1 MPVVSHINVTQEYSH
16 VAHEYS
22 HVTQEHN
29 HTKGN
34 TLRQLKD
41 LKTEIY
47 MKKENLQ
54 VNYTIRTAYV
64 FVVDE
69 NFKVLFLALE
79 KGALTRKI

>member
-1 MPVVSHINVTQEYSH
+1 M
-16 VAHEYS
+16 
-22 HVTQEHN
+22 EHN

-41 LKTEIY
+41 FKTKIY

-69 NFKVLFLALE
+69 NFKNFSPIPCSE

>member
-1 MPVVSHINVTQEYSH
+1 M
-16 VAHEYS
+16 
-22 HVTQEHN
+22 EHN

-54 VNYTIRTAYV
+54 VNYTIQTAYV

-79 KGALTRKI
+79 KVLLTRKI

>member
-1 MPVVSHINVTQEYSH
+1 
-16 VAHEYS
+16 
-22 HVTQEHN
+22 
-29 HTKGN
+29 
-34 TLRQLKD
+34 
-41 LKTEIY
+41 

-69 NFKVLFLALE
+69 NFKVLFLALK